1 MKYPVLPGIAA
12 LLSLTSPLLADA
24 PENLA
29 LKAPYESSAPNTHGW
44 DTPGLT
50 DGKIG
55 GDAKTC
61 YATDESE
68 SFPKTVTI
76 DLGDE
81 VPFSTVVVNI
91 PPFGSTKTVEVST
104 ARTDNKF
111 APFGK
116 KVFTQGK
123 AQREVLTG
131 PKTTARFV
139 RLTYPDH
146 YKEEKGYTS
155 TFVFTSE
162 VEVYNGTAPEPPSPA
177 LNAVTPAI
185 KDENRHREFMD
196 RKALDPDIGLLFLG
210 DSITDGWPRRGES
223 TWLKFAPYKPA
234 DFGIGGDKT
243 EHVLWR
249 IENGELDGIKP
260 KAVVIMIG
268 TNNVG
273 RDEPE
278 WTAAGVAKIVKT
290 VREKLPD
297 SKILLLGVF
306 PRDGKN
312 SPSRQKNAAV
322 NAIISI
328 LGGQPNITYMDIGEK
343 FLDPNGEIPNDIMP
357 DKLHPNAKGYNIWFE
372 AISPKVDELMR

>member
-1 MKYPVLPGIAA
+1 MKYPFLPGIAV

-29 LKAPYESSAPNTHGW
+29 LKAPYESSAPNTRGW

-55 GDAKTC
+55 GDNKTC
-61 YATDESE
+61 YATDDSDN
-68 SFPKTVTI
+68 FPKTVTI

-111 APFGK
+111 TRSEKGLHSG
-116 KVFTQGK
+116 QGP
-123 AQREVLTG
+123 AEVLTG

-155 TFVFTSE
+155 TFAFTSE

-177 LNAVTPAI
+177 LNAVTSQI
-185 KDENRHREFMD
+185 KDENRHREFME

-210 DSITDGWPRRGES
+210 DSITDGWAPARR
-223 TWLKFAPYKPA
+223 
-234 DFGIGGDKT
+234 
-243 EHVLWR
+243 
-249 IENGELDGIKP
+249 
-260 KAVVIMIG
+260 
-268 TNNVG
+268 
-273 RDEPE
+273 
-278 WTAAGVAKIVKT
+278 
-290 VREKLPD
+290 VRP
-297 SKILLLGVF
+297 G
-306 PRDGKN
+306 
-312 SPSRQKNAAV
+312 
-322 NAIISI
+322 
-328 LGGQPNITYMDIGEK
+328 
-343 FLDPNGEIPNDIMP
+343 
-357 DKLHPNAKGYNIWFE
+357 
-372 AISPKVDELMR
+372 